1 LKKKK
6 INELVIFEKFQLKDC
21 QRKFKSQNKCICY
34 RHSPLYLLKQKIR
47 KEAINLASFQLR
59 EKKVKAYSLKKD
71 ELEKLIKKK
80 EARVKQKYWKKILKL
95 STFSILGFPIIN

>member
-6 INELVIFEKFQLKDC
+6 INELVIFEKFQLKGC
-21 QRKFKSQNKCICY
+21 QRKFKSQNKCLCY
-34 RHSPLYLLKQKIR
+34 RHGPLYLLKQKIR

-80 EARVKQKYWKKILKL
+80 ETRVKQKHWKTILKY